1 MGYFDRFTARIYY
14 RAKPEGSIYSEK
26 FEERGIVRD
35 SEKGTFQ
42 WKPGEKDSTLKGTL
56 KLKGATPV
64 YLERFE
70 LVLSARERKVP
81 SVSLHD
87 DISPDSS
94 LRLFQHGYHS
104 WSWTGS
110 RQPHEV
116 DDFSIF
122 KWKHDIDE
130 NPETPFL
137 QGMLPLPLNLL
148 PRRGAFHSE
157 FLVMLET
164 NTRTLKRKNGKC
176 IAFSS
181 VGPGDQF
188 VKFRIQL
195 GSHSGKLEELA
206 IIWDGAGILLPG
218 HAIIS
223 LTGVKHFENT
233 GERPRT
239 RVRVKRK
246 QNDPAEFLETIANDV
261 AQTFDPPKP
270 GRAITGWC
278 SWYHY
283 YNKISEGI
291 LLRNLRLI
299 RERNIKIDFF
309 QIDDGWQKNIGDW
322 LKTAPSFPSG
332 MKFLADATRENGLT
346 PGLWLAPFVAR
357 PDSDAFRE
365 NQDFLLRDSEGDP
378 VFGLFNPLWG
388 GNTFTFDVTHPRFK
402 AWLENV
408 IHTIVHVWGIPYLK
422 LDFLYA
428 GAYRGQYHDPRLAP
442 ATRLR
447 QTYELIR
454 KVAGKK
460 AFLLGCGSPILPS
473 IGPFNAM
480 RIGKDVNSMW
490 KNDLLGTILRD
501 RNYPNAEGCLQ
512 NAITR
517 SFMHRKFFLNDP
529 DCILVR
535 DNATK
540 LNLDQVKLMASV
552 MSLTGGMILLSD
564 DLETLSNERLAIFN
578 TALTIHK
585 KCADHTALPLGLME
599 DHFPRGLYNPAGYL
613 SLHNPTGNAERVQ
626 VRLPEGLGRSITRA
640 RNVWDGRRIPWTVV
654 QDTVELS
661 LAPYECVLT
670 ET

>member
-1 MGYFDRFTARIYY
+1 MGYYDRFTARIYY
-14 RAKPEGSIYSEK
+14 RTKQDGHIYSET
-26 FEERGIVRD
+26 FEDRGIVRD
-35 SEKGTFQ
+35 SDRNTFQ
-42 WKPGEKDSTLKGTL
+42 WKPGEKDATLKGTL
-56 KLKGATPV
+56 KLKGTTEV

-70 LVLSARERKVP
+70 LCLSARERKVP
-81 SVSLHD
+81 AVSLHD

-104 WSWTGS
+104 WSWTGA
-110 RQPHEV
+110 RQPGER
-116 DDFSIF
+116 DNFCWL

-130 NPETPFL
+130 NPETLL
-137 QGMLPLPLNLL
+137 QGMLPLPINIF
-148 PRRGAFHSE
+148 PRKGIFHSE

-164 NTRTLKRKNGKC
+164 NTQALKRKNGKC
-176 IAFSS
+176 IAFAST
-181 VGPGDQF
+181 GPGDQF
-188 VKFRIQL
+188 IKFRIQL
-195 GSHSGKLEELA
+195 GSHSGKLEEFA
-206 IIWDGAGILLPG
+206 IVWDGAGILLPG

-223 LTGVKHFENT
+223 LAGVKHYENVQQRSKT
-233 GERPRT
+233 RT
-239 RVRVKRK
+239 PIRRA
-246 QNDPAEFLETIANDV
+246 QTDPANFLESMATDV
-261 AQTFDPPKP
+261 AKSFDTPQFGP
-270 GRAITGWC
+270 AITGWC

-283 YNKISEGI
+283 YNKITEGI

-299 RERNIKIDFF
+299 RERKIKIDFF
-309 QIDDGWQKNIGDW
+309 QIDDGWQKHIGDW
-322 LKTAPSFPSG
+322 LETAPTFPSG
-332 MKFLADATRENGLT
+332 MKFLADATKENGLT
-346 PGLWLAPFVAR
+346 PGVWLAPFVAR
-357 PDSDAFRE
+357 PDSDAFKQ
-365 NQDFLLRDSEGDP
+365 NQDFVLRDREGDP

-408 IHTIVHVWGIPYLK
+408 IHTIVHDWGIPYLK

-428 GAYRGQYHDPRLAP
+428 GAYRGQYHDPRIAP
-442 ATRLR
+442 ASRLR

-460 AFLLGCGSPILPS
+460 TFLLGCGSPIAPS

-480 RIGKDVNSMW
+480 RIGRDVNSMW
-490 KNDLLGTILRD
+490 KNDWLGTILRD

-517 SFMHRKFFLNDP
+517 SFMHRKFFLNG
-529 DCILVR
+529 

-540 LNLDQVKLMASV
+540 LNLDQVRLMASV

-564 DLETLSNERLAIFN
+564 DLETLAEDRLTIFN

-585 KCADHTALPLGLME
+585 KCAAHTALPLGLMD
-599 DHFPRGLYNPAGYL
+599 DHFPRGLYNPAGFL
-613 SLHNPTGNAERVQ
+613 SLHNPTARAERIQ
-626 VRLPEGLGRSITRA
+626 VRLPTGVTRGLSKA
-640 RNVWDGRRIPWTVV
+640 RNIWDGRRIPWSIAE
-654 QDTVELS
+654 DMVELS